1 MVAICEIVD
10 PSDVETRRLRNTDL
24 ARRLAKQRS
33 TAEACQLHAA
43 DHIRRLVEQFDTE
56 HKLVRDL
63 TLQHPTD
70 EPIVLIG
77 GAGVDPVAPAPVGRP
92 VAEVLLHPNGHEC
105 VSPTSTK
112 PASGI
117 ARGRLQQRVDGH
129 RWDPACLVLLDEAVL
144 DPKFRITGSQL

>member
-1 MVAICEIVD
+1 
-10 PSDVETRRLRNTDL
+10 
-24 ARRLAKQRS
+24 
-33 TAEACQLHAA
+33 
-43 DHIRRLVEQFDTE
+43 
-56 HKLVRDL
+56 
-63 TLQHPTD
+63 HPTH

-77 GAGVDPVAPAPVGRP
+77 GAWVDPVAPAPVGRP

-129 RWDPACLVLLDEAVL
+129 RWDPACLVLLDETIL
-144 DPKFRITGSQL
+144 NTKFRITWPPLEGRAVRPVNRHARLEMQLNVGQAAKIAVA